1 MQTILKRK
9 PFRFV
14 SSYTQNQK
22 TFSDHIHVSVGAVVF
37 IISDEVWFVVLLGC
51 TVGTEANSLGVS
63 VIIPVV
69 GDLESKVGVWLLIA
83 VGFVV
88 GGVDEAVGDWLFAT
102 LGAGLVFAVGKE
114 DGFAEG
120 LSGADVGKLVVSI
133 DGSLDVEILGSLE
146 FVATGAFVNTLEM
159 VVVFFDNSDGDGVG
173 KACDV
178 AMAEFISGFDSVR
191 SDWPNS
197 IYEVN
202 NIMMKIMQQQIGIKV
217 RFCFFSFW
225 DKL

>member
-1 MQTILKRK
+1 M
-9 PFRFV
+9 
-14 SSYTQNQK
+14 
-22 TFSDHIHVSVGAVVF
+22 
-37 IISDEVWFVVLLGC
+37 
-51 TVGTEANSLGVS
+51 
-63 VIIPVV
+63 
-69 GDLESKVGVWLLIA
+69 
-83 VGFVV
+83 
-88 GGVDEAVGDWLFAT
+88 GGVDEAVGVWLFAT
-102 LGAGLVFAVGKE
+102 LGVGLVFTVGKEEEVE

-217 RFCFFSFW
+217 RFCFFSF
-225 DKL
+225 